1 MFVVVVIV
9 VVVPFTNS
17 FFTLPGPFRSFDVFI
32 VVTFYD
38 RKK

>member
-1 MFVVVVIV
+1 LFVVVAVT
-9 VVVPFTNS
+9 FRL
-17 FFTLPGPFRSFDVFI
+17 TLPFSFDVFI